1 VQTPVILAA
10 AVKTP
15 APRQGNFKEISY
27 LKVEV
32 FQCNFSELSPLLIKY
47 TSFDACLNDVF

>member
-1 VQTPVILAA
+1 MQTLVILAA